1 MTVRPGN
8 TRGLATLCG
17 DVDSDSP
24 PKQSINLIGGISVRS
39 VIIST
44 TRLAIFLA
52 VVLGSVLIPL
62 GYTEAVAAQSSN
74 HGLASGTPTP
84 TWAAGRPIHFFQA
97 LNQSPPTRAGSG
109 TSKGAH
115 NELGRRCEPGYCPTP
130 PLLYDGGPV
139 QLAAEVHLIFW
150 GSNWQSTGASARQ
163 QVETLFGGFSGSA
176 YQGILTQYSDASGYV
191 ASGISLPL
199 PYSDGGVAA
208 PASVNDAAIRN
219 EVAHAIAVTGWA
231 RTANSQF
238 VVLVAPG
245 ATYAPGFDTGFCAY
259 HGVDGAG
266 SSYTF
271 DPYIGDEPFLA
282 GCSGYDPQR
291 NVNNVTSM
299 LASHE
304 YAESVTDPN
313 TFSGWRTSDGFE
325 IGDICASGD
334 DQLPDGAYA
343 QGLWDNYEN
352 ACSLADTTRFP
363 PEAVTTKPSDVQ
375 PQLAKLNGTV
385 NPRGYDAKYY
395 FQYGLTTS
403 YGSTTSEGDAGAGQS
418 PVAES
423 ATITGL
429 VPGHIYHYRIVGTS
443 GGVTSYGSDRA
454 VATIS
459 GSNTTAYYSPAEEG
473 LTDFVVEKA
482 DNKVHQALWTSGG
495 GWKES
500 AAVSIE
506 VATGTNPS
514 AFYEPAGEGPT
525 AFFVGKADNK
535 LHQSLW
541 TAGTGWIES
550 AGLTA
555 EAATGTNPSAF
566 YEVGAKGLAAFYV
579 RKSDSKIHEG
589 LWTSGSGWTES
600 GGLTAEVAAGTNPSA
615 FYEPAGAGPTVFYV
629 RKSDDKLHQA
639 LWTAGTG
646 WIESGGL
653 TAEVATGTTPS
664 AFYETGAKG
673 PAVFYVRKSDG
684 KIHEALWT
692 SGSGWTESGA
702 VTAEAATGTNPSAFY
717 SPGGEGPTV
726 FYVRKSDNKIH
737 QALWTA
743 SSGWVESAALSAE
756 VATGATPSAFYYPGG
771 EGFNV
776 FFVSKA
782 DHKTHEISWTG
793 SSGWTE
799 TGAVSLEA
807 R

>member
-1 MTVRPGN
+1 VHTNHLTQV
-8 TRGLATLCG
+8 TRRTRSLLIATLVLAVLGAFGSNVVPQAHAGLFEQCDKTLLAKAQFCAEEMSSGEYLWFIDGENVTNENAVCVGPVHWNGKEYEYPYGWSCG
-17 DVDSDSP
+17 GPKHTWEFEPIASVQPAVENPNSP
-24 PKQSINLIGGISVRS
+24 SEAIGG
-39 VIIST
+39 
-44 TRLAIFLA
+44 
-52 VVLGSVLIPL
+52 
-62 GYTEAVAAQSSN
+62 
-74 HGLASGTPTP
+74 
-84 TWAAGRPIHFFQA
+84 
-97 LNQSPPTRAGSG
+97 
-109 TSKGAH
+109 
-115 NELGRRCEPGYCPTP
+115 
-130 PLLYDGGPV
+130 
-139 QLAAEVHLIFW
+139 
-150 GSNWQSTGASARQ
+150 
-163 QVETLFGGFSGSA
+163 
-176 YQGILTQYSDASGYV
+176 
-191 ASGISLPL
+191 
-199 PYSDGGVAA
+199 
-208 PASVNDAAIRN
+208 
-219 EVAHAIAVTGWA
+219 
-231 RTANSQF
+231 
-238 VVLVAPG
+238 
-245 ATYAPGFDTGFCAY
+245 GFDTEVAPRAEARAATNVSPSQATLQGYVHPESGFNVYYFFEYGKTTSYGSSTSEQSAGEYYSKGVSAAISGLQAGTAY
-259 HGVDGAG
+259 HYRLVLKWSDKGTHYTYG
-266 SSYTF
+266 SDSELKT
-271 DPYIGDEPFLA
+271 PGP
-282 GCSGYDPQR
+282 
-291 NVNNVTSM
+291 V
-299 LASHE
+299 
-304 YAESVTDPN
+304 
-313 TFSGWRTSDGFE
+313 
-325 IGDICASGD
+325 
-334 DQLPDGAYA
+334 
-343 QGLWDNYEN
+343 
-352 ACSLADTTRFP
+352 
-363 PEAVTTKPSDVQ
+363 EAVTAKPSDVQ
-375 PQLAKLNGTV
+375 SQLAKLNGTV

-418 PVAES
+418 AVAES

-443 GGVTSYGSDRA
+443 GGVTSDGSDRT

-579 RKSDSKIHEG
+579 RKSDSKIHEA

-629 RKSDDKLHQA
+629 RKSDDKLHQS

-684 KIHEALWT
+684 AIHEALWT

-756 VATGATPSAFYYPGG
+756 VAAGATPSAFYYPGG

-782 DHKTHEISWTG
+782 DHKTHEINWTG